1 MEQWQ
6 KERLEKIEEKLRQV
20 IRSAAQNYI
29 SGSSSAV
36 WETIEDSLAGNGC
49 YKIRMWPGNALIDL
63 TYVCNDLRYQ
73 DTGDTIAC
81 FATDY
86 FGFLTIAK
94 MIMNTIDT
102 LDNGE

>member
-6 KERLEKIEEKLRQV
+6 KERIEKIEEKLRQA

-29 SGSSSAV
+29 SGSSAV
-36 WETIEDSLAGNGC
+36 WEMIEDSSTMAGC
-49 YKIRMWPGNALIDL
+49 YKVRIWPGNPMIDL

-73 DTGDTIAC
+73 DTGDAIAS
-81 FATDY
+81 FSTDY